1 MRGDAIP
8 FSVRPLVAAVLFG
21 VLLGA
26 CGGGSSDSGHLEPS
40 LGQGNADA
48 IRAEYEAT
56 LKAAES
62 GLSMMSAVSVPAVD
76 VAEVTDGAGSVVSAL
91 GADGGVGARPLQA
104 SGAPQEASLTG
115 TGPQREGIS
124 LSGASA
130 IAQGGI
136 AARHDQQVSKE
147 SPEGAH
153 GQSAPIRTRAEALA
167 LAQPF
172 HALARDVVEKVN
184 AIRAQPQ
191 RCGDQEYPPAPPL
204 TWNAR
209 VAYAALLESEWMVKH
224 NTFSHQ
230 WEDGKYVWDRFD
242 MARYA
247 WSKADENIAAGFSTL
262 DKAMQ
267 AWLESPSHCKAMM
280 RPDIR
285 EIGLSVL
292 PGREGSRYNSW
303 WTMALGTPGY

>member
-40 LGQGNADA
+40 LGQGNAEL
-48 IRAEYEAT
+48 IRAEYQAA
-56 LKAAES
+56 LKAAEQRQD
-62 GLSMMSAVSVPAVD
+62 MMRAAALP
-76 VAEVTDGAGSVVSAL
+76 AGSVAQ
-91 GADGGVGARPLQA
+91 DI
-104 SGAPQEASLTG
+104 AP
-115 TGPQREGIS
+115 
-124 LSGASA
+124 
-130 IAQGGI
+130 AQMDLPI
-136 AARHDQQVSKE
+136 SKE
-147 SPEGAH
+147 SLDDEAVSPMPVGT
-153 GQSAPIRTRAEALA
+153 GAEALA
-167 LAQPF
+167 HAQPF
-172 HALARDVVEKVN
+172 HALAREVVEKVN

-191 RCGDQEYPPAPPL
+191 RCGDTMYPAAGPL
-204 TWNAR
+204 VWNAR
-209 VAYAALLESEWMVKH
+209 VAYAALLESEWMVKT
-224 NTFSHQ
+224 NSFSHQ

-242 MARYA
+242 MAHYA

-292 PGREGSRYNSW
+292 PGREGSRYNSY
-303 WTMALGTPGY
+303 WTMALGTPGH